1 MNPAQ
6 TTLVPAREG
15 RAGLALDGLTRAEV
29 RERAAAG
36 QVNAVPAA
44 PGRSLGQILRAN
56 LCTRFNAILGTLF
69 GVVLVVG
76 PPQDALFGLVLAANT
91 AIGVAQ
97 ELRAKRTLDRLAVL
111 TAARA
116 RVVRDGTATEIR
128 IEEIVRD
135 DLIILRPGDQAAVDA
150 VVVRSDGLE
159 ADESL
164 LSGEAEPVAKQPGD
178 RVLSGSFTVAGTGW
192 VRAAEVGEAAYAAR
206 LQAQARR
213 FSLIRSELQQG
224 TNQILRLVTWV
235 IVPAGL
241 LLILSQLL
249 RSQQSLADA
258 VRGSVAGVGAM
269 VPEGLVL
276 LTSVAFAV
284 GAMRLARRRVLTQE
298 LAAIEGLARVDVLC
312 IDKTGTLTAPGM
324 QLTGIEPAAG
334 WTGAEIEAAVGAMAA
349 ADPAPNATLRALA
362 ARCPVPDGWTAVRHA
377 PFSSARKWSSVTFAG
392 HGTWLLG
399 APGVVG
405 RDLPAGLAAAAAG
418 HQAAGRRVLI
428 VGRLGAAAGSEV
440 RAGQARVAGLLVLA
454 ERLRDGTR
462 DTISYLLDQG
472 ITIKVLS
479 GDAPATVAAVAAAAG
494 IPAPQGCTDA
504 SGVGDD
510 EASVGAALA
519 AASLLGRVR
528 PAQKLAAVRALQA
541 AGARGGHD
549 R

>member
-1 MNPAQ
+1 MNQEQTALARTAEGAGGPAVQ
-6 TTLVPAREG
+6 IPGGPVL
-15 RAGLALDGLTRAEV
+15 AGLTTAQA

-36 QVNAVPAA
+36 QANAVPPA
-44 PGRSLGQILRAN
+44 PGRSVRQILRAN
-56 LCTRFNAILGTLF
+56 LFTRFNAILGTLF

-116 RVVRDGTATEIR
+116 RVIRDGTMAEIGV
-128 IEEIVRD
+128 EEIVRD
-135 DLIILRPGDQAAVDA
+135 DLIVLRPGDQAAVDA

-164 LSGEAEPVAKQPGD
+164 LSGESEPVAKQPGD
-178 RVLSGSFTVAGTGW
+178 RVLSGSFAVAGAGW
-192 VRAAEVGEAAYAAR
+192 IRAAEVGEAAYAAR

-235 IVPAGL
+235 MVPAGL

-249 RSQQSLADA
+249 RSQQSAADA

-324 QLTGIEPAAG
+324 QLTGIEPATG
-334 WTGAEIEAAVGAMAA
+334 WNGAEIEAAVGAMAA
-349 ADPAPNATLRALA
+349 ADPAPNATMGALA
-362 ARCPVPDGWTAVRHA
+362 ARCPAPDGWAVLSRI

-405 RDLPAGLAAAAAG
+405 R
-418 HQAAGRRVLI
+418 
-428 VGRLGAAAGSEV
+428 
-440 RAGQARVAGLLVLA
+440 
-454 ERLRDGTR
+454 
-462 DTISYLLDQG
+462 
-472 ITIKVLS
+472 
-479 GDAPATVAAVAAAAG
+479 
-494 IPAPQGCTDA
+494 
-504 SGVGDD
+504 
-510 EASVGAALA
+510 
-519 AASLLGRVR
+519 
-528 PAQKLAAVRALQA
+528 
-541 AGARGGHD
+541 
-549 R
+549 

>member
-1 MNPAQ
+1 MNQAQ
-6 TTLVPAREG
+6 TTLVPAGEG

-36 QVNAVPAA
+36 QVNAVPAG

-116 RVVRDGTATEIR
+116 RVVRDGTATEIG

-178 RVLSGSFTVAGTGW
+178 RVLSGSFAVAGTGW
-192 VRAAEVGEAAYAAR
+192 VRAVDVGEAAYAAR

-235 IVPAGL
+235 MVPAGL

-362 ARCPVPDGWTAVRHA
+362 ARCPAPDGWAVGWRMSRS
-377 PFSSARKWSSVTFAG
+377 PPR
-392 HGTWLLG
+392 
-399 APGVVG
+399 
-405 RDLPAGLAAAAAG
+405 
-418 HQAAGRRVLI
+418 
-428 VGRLGAAAGSEV
+428 
-440 RAGQARVAGLLVLA
+440 
-454 ERLRDGTR
+454 
-462 DTISYLLDQG
+462 
-472 ITIKVLS
+472 
-479 GDAPATVAAVAAAAG
+479 
-494 IPAPQGCTDA
+494 A
-504 SGVGDD
+504 SG
-510 EASVGAALA
+510 
-519 AASLLGRVR
+519 
-528 PAQKLAAVRALQA
+528 
-541 AGARGGHD
+541 AR
-549 R
+549 